1 MAFGQRDYEG
11 AAATLH
17 DLRHLAKRCGGSQAQ
32 CDLLHLTLL
41 ESALRC
47 GHTSMARSLVA
58 ERIASRPHSV
68 FNRHLMA
75 RVGGIASPSRRAGR
89 LHQAIQ

>member
-1 MAFGQRDYEG
+1 
-11 AAATLH
+11 
-17 DLRHLAKRCGGSQAQ
+17 LRHLAKRCGGSQAQ

-47 GHTSMARSLVA
+47 GRMPMAHSLVA
-58 ERIASRPHSV
+58 ERIASRPRSV

-75 RVGGIASPSRRAGR
+75 RVDAASPTPALEVAL
-89 LHQAIQ
+89 LH